1 MKLKLVTAIAI
12 SAMAILSC
20 SEDTGTIGTSLTYE
34 SDLLDLEADI
44 FKAYSRSVAADSV
57 YVRDFDSY
65 IGIVK
70 DPETNSY
77 VKSEFMTQFN
87 MLENYPLPDKNKL
100 VMKPGDSIQADTC
113 EIWLYFNKS
122 KCYGDTLTPVKINL
136 LELSKPMSETK
147 TYYSNYDPVA
157 EGYIRTDGLKKSIS
171 FTLNNLTYK
180 DSVRNLTSY
189 TEKARIPLNQ
199 AYTDKNGKTYSN
211 YGNYILYNYYEHP
224 EYFKNSYSFVN
235 NICPGFFFQMVDGLG
250 VMAMFSQIEL
260 RFSYKYHLKDDSKD
274 YKSMMIM
281 SSTKEVLKT
290 TKLTN
295 DKESLNKLIE
305 DPTCTYIKSPA
316 GIFTEVTL
324 PIDDI
329 KYVHPHDSL
338 LSVSISFNRINSPVA
353 DNDYLLKSPTTL
365 LMVPKDSLYT
375 FFENKRNYDNRATY
389 AASLLSNT
397 YTFNNISG
405 VVSRMASAKSV
416 GSLIDPDWCNKH
428 PNWNKVLLVPVTATS
443 TTTTSSTV
451 VSSVTNQ
458 IELSTT
464 QLVGGENSPIEVKVV
479 YARFVDQ

>member
-20 SEDTGTIGTSLTYE
+20 SEDTGTIGTSLTFE

-100 VMKPGDSIQADTC
+100 VMKPGDSINVDTC
-113 EIWLYFNKS
+113 EIWLYFDES

-136 LELSKPMSETK
+136 LEMSKPMSETK

-189 TEKARIPLNQ
+189 VEKVRIPLNQ

-211 YGNYILYNYYEHP
+211 YVP
-224 EYFKNSYSFVN
+224 
-235 NICPGFFFQMVDGLG
+235 
-250 VMAMFSQIEL
+250 
-260 RFSYKYHLKDDSKD
+260 
-274 YKSMMIM
+274 
-281 SSTKEVLKT
+281 
-290 TKLTN
+290 
-295 DKESLNKLIE
+295 
-305 DPTCTYIKSPA
+305 
-316 GIFTEVTL
+316 
-324 PIDDI
+324 
-329 KYVHPHDSL
+329 
-338 LSVSISFNRINSPVA
+338 VSIANKVDNCPANTVVYRFA
-353 DNDYLLKSPTTL
+353 DVL
-365 LMVPKDSLYT
+365 LMRAEAKVRLGESGQEDFDRVRERAGMERRPCTLENLLDERMLELCWEGWRRQDLIRFGKYRSLYDGPDAIDESDGHT
-375 FFENKRNYDNRATY
+375 TVFPIPGDVRTLNPNIPQNKGY
-389 AASLLSNT
+389 
-397 YTFNNISG
+397 
-405 VVSRMASAKSV
+405 
-416 GSLIDPDWCNKH
+416 
-428 PNWNKVLLVPVTATS
+428 
-443 TTTTSSTV
+443 
-451 VSSVTNQ
+451 
-458 IELSTT
+458 
-464 QLVGGENSPIEVKVV
+464 
-479 YARFVDQ
+479 

>member
-20 SEDTGTIGTSLTYE
+20 NEDTGTIGTSLTYE

-44 FKAYSRSVAADSV
+44 FEAYTRSVAADSV

-70 DPETNSY
+70 DPETDSY

-189 TEKARIPLNQ
+189 TEMARIPLNQ
-199 AYTDKNGKTYSN
+199 AYTDKNGVTYSN

-260 RFSYKYHLKDDSKD
+260 RFSYKYHLKDDTTD
-274 YKSMMIM
+274 HRGLMIL
-281 SSTKEVLKT
+281 SSTNEVLKT

-338 LSVSISFNRINSPVA
+338 LSVSISFNRINSPIA

-375 FFENKRNYDNRATY
+375 FFENKKNYDNKASY
-389 AASLLSNT
+389 AATLSSNC
-397 YTFNNISG
+397 YTFSNISS
-405 VVSRMASAKSV
+405 VVSKMASEKSV

-451 VSSVTNQ
+451 ISSVTNQ

-464 QLVGGENSPIEVKVV
+464 QLVGGEYSPIEVKVV